1 MNECQDERSSRRLT
15 FLSYTL
21 LQTSIPGKGKDLSR
35 SQIVP
40 WLVISPRDV
49 FPRNGQ
55 PDGIGDSLAERTGGD
70 FDTGVFDLGMT
81 GGHGSGLN
89 GSVVLSDLIHRPGRV
104 PGEVEIEVLEETGVT
119 CGEDET

>member
-1 MNECQDERSSRRLT
+1 MNKGQDERSSRRLT

-49 FPRNGQ
+49 FPRDGQ
-55 PDGIGDSLAERTGGD
+55 PDGSGD
-70 FDTGVFDLGMT
+70 FDPGVFDLGMT

-89 GSVVLSDLIHRPGRV
+89 GSVVLSDLIHRPSRV